1 VEEECPVVGAV
12 VPDERA
18 VVVDEEEAW
27 ATVVAVVVAV
37 VVAEAV
43 EVLVTDDVADAV
55 VGVLMGTWN
64 FQTHP

>member
-27 ATVVAVVVAV
+27 ATVVAVVVA
-37 VVAEAV
+37 EAV

-55 VGVLMGTWN
+55 VGC
-64 FQTHP
+64 